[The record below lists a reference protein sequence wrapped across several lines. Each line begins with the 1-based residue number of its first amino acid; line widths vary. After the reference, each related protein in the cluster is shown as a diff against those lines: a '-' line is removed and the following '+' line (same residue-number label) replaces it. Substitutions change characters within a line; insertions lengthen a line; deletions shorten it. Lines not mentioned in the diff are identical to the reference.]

1 MKKHAMCMEGGGM
14 SLEEVLQYLS
24 DKGYAAPHQWLVA
37 DAVRVRGSERVQERV
52 VMLV

>member
-1 MKKHAMCMEGGGM
+1 MEEGGM